1 MNNYIYAYIYISI
14 YMYHMYLS
22 DFIGM
27 CNRSYVCDTSSSV
40 SIHPP
45 GPDTL
50 GSVNRGASW

>member
-1 MNNYIYAYIYISI
+1 MHMYIYI